1 MYCTLN
7 PLCSHYCVTLND
19 LILVIVMAGPR
30 QYHERVTREE
40 VFESSEND
48 KSHWSEADA
57 TALFESM
64 QQALHQLVRKYEVR
78 QRNRA
83 RVQYGW

>member
-1 MYCTLN
+1 
-7 PLCSHYCVTLND
+7 
-19 LILVIVMAGPR
+19 MAVPHH
-30 QYHERVTREE
+30 YHERVSREE

-78 QRNRA
+78 ER
-83 RVQYGW
+83 W